1 MLKSLREQVAAL
13 EQELARKEAEV
24 CMPNY
29 CRTALVEGEVG
40 LMFPNDIPVS
50 AWTLEVLRS
59 VRKRNNRT
67 LELLKQ
73 DMNLEV
79 PRAEQLA
86 EDEHVSEREQHDV
99 RSQVQDTAR
108 GLVSEGVQT
117 EQDDTAGIQAEL
129 VVLRQHFESLQER
142 LKSSNLSSLAS
153 PEKPFLGATSSPIHE
168 SEGVESI
175 DLKKAERATYGGDP
189 EEMETFLL
197 QAIDEIK
204 WRRKGGGGG
213 AAEASVVSDT
223 AAIRAEVLEIEVDN
237 LTKEIVEE
245 RAIKAAAV
253 HRCRIMYEDAS
264 RCAAEIGD
272 LIQGFSIGLQS
283 ILSESEEDTSAVLK
297 EHKKLLKQFHESEQ
311 VTYSVLRVP
320 INALY
325 DTEFIL

>member
-1 MLKSLREQVAAL
+1 MHKLQ
-13 EQELARKEAEV
+13 
-24 CMPNY
+24 
-29 CRTALVEGEVG
+29 TALTKKRDAESECAQAVAEATRQAG
-40 LMFPNDIPVS
+40 L
-50 AWTLEVLRS
+50 ATGAHCE
-59 VRKRNNRT
+59 
-67 LELLKQ
+67 
-73 DMNLEV
+73 
-79 PRAEQLA
+79 
-86 EDEHVSEREQHDV
+86 
-99 RSQVQDTAR
+99 AR
-108 GLVSEGVQT
+108 GLK
-117 EQDDTAGIQAEL
+117 AEL

-142 LKSSNLSSLAS
+142 FNSSILSSPAS
-153 PEKPFLGATSSPIHE
+153 PQKQFLGATSSPIHE

-311 VTYSVLRVP
+311 VTYSVLRVQ
-320 INALY
+320 INDLY
-325 DTEFIL
+325 DTEFMLTFNFPECCHVK

>member
-1 MLKSLREQVAAL
+1 MTKQQANLAKQKAKADELSKQNSQVVHKL
-13 EQELARKEAEV
+13 Q
-24 CMPNY
+24 
-29 CRTALVEGEVG
+29 TALTKKRDAESECAQAVAEATRQAG
-40 LMFPNDIPVS
+40 L
-50 AWTLEVLRS
+50 ATGAHCE
-59 VRKRNNRT
+59 
-67 LELLKQ
+67 
-73 DMNLEV
+73 
-79 PRAEQLA
+79 
-86 EDEHVSEREQHDV
+86 
-99 RSQVQDTAR
+99 AR
-108 GLVSEGVQT
+108 GLK
-117 EQDDTAGIQAEL
+117 AEL

-142 LKSSNLSSLAS
+142 FNSSILSSPAS
-153 PEKPFLGATSSPIHE
+153 PQKPFLGATSSPIHE

-223 AAIRAEVLEIEVDN
+223 VAIRAEVLEIEVDN

-325 DTEFIL
+325 DTEFILK